1 MVNESTQISDDLLPV
16 EGSESLMRRILKRLV
31 EYDREKSPP
40 IQIAAFLPTKRDIG
54 GLSLNRRMSDQH
66 KIFLTPESLKNWHE
80 VPENIRETCGVVA
93 IIASVAREIGLTVKT
108 DLATTPGHVLIEE
121 INWNDFA
128 GDRRTDESHDKIL
141 GWALQLTRN
150 AVVLIAP
157 GKSKNDLSSRTV

>member
-1 MVNESTQISDDLLPV
+1 MVTESTQPPDDLLPV

-40 IQIAAFLPTKRDIG
+40 IQIAAFLPTKRDVD
-54 GLSLNRRMSDQH
+54 GLSLNRRISNQH
-66 KIFLTPESLKNWHE
+66 KTFLTPESLKNWRE
-80 VPENIRETCGVVA
+80 VPDSIRETCGVVA
-93 IIASVAREIGLTVKT
+93 VLAIAAREIGLTVKT
-108 DLATTPGHVLIEE
+108 DPATTPGHVLIEE
-121 INWNDFA
+121 INWDDFA

-157 GKSKNDLSSRTV
+157 GKSKMT